1 MESRRM
7 KEIKRQTEFADG
19 TILKADA
26 GENGDDLWI
35 WMQDEHDKNN
45 SFVRLARLLS
55 DPEKTAKITYTIGD
69 DVQEFEGFTL
79 LDTLKMDGGKIS
91 ARLKKER

>member
-1 MESRRM
+1 M
-7 KEIKRQTEFADG
+7 KEIKRQTELADG

-26 GENGDDLWI
+26 GGNGDDLWL
-35 WMQDEHDKNN
+35 WMQDENDKNN

-55 DPEKTAKITYTIGD
+55 DHAKTAKITYTIGD
-69 DVQEFEGFTL
+69 DVQEFEGFTAL
-79 LDTLKMDGGKIS
+79 NVLKMDGDGTIS